1 MAGID
6 SLDIRQQEVLTHLN
20 IGFAVVSLSG
30 SLFIISCFLV
40 FPDLRKFSFQLVFW
54 LSLSDFLLG
63 LGNVIGNPDDGT
75 MCNVQAY
82 STQFFSTAS
91 VLWTTVIAFVLHQTV
106 VYHWTDVPNLVI
118 HFHVFVWG
126 TSLILMILPAF
137 TGSYG

>member
-20 IGFAVVSLSG
+20 IGFAV
-30 SLFIISCFLV
+30 
-40 FPDLRKFSFQLVFW
+40 
-54 LSLSDFLLG
+54 DFLLG

-137 TGSYG
+137 TGSY